1 MKGVAE
7 YSVNQE
13 ESRADLVERHAPLV
27 KRIAC
32 HLHSRLPPSVQLED
46 LVQAGVV
53 GLLEAARN
61 YDASQGASF
70 ATYAGIRIRGAM
82 LDEIRRSDWT
92 PRSVHRKVRMV
103 AEAVH
108 RIENE
113 KGRDARDGEVAEA
126 LDMSLDEY
134 HSILQDASTAK
145 IFSYE
150 DVSIDGD
157 LPRAS
162 NQSNEWDPFANLQTD
177 DFKRAL
183 AEAIGD
189 LPERERLVV
198 SLYYDEELNLRE
210 IGEVLGVTESRVC
223 QIHGRAMI
231 RLRSKMQDWLDREE

>member
-1 MKGVAE
+1 MKGAAE
-7 YSVNQE
+7 YSANQE
-13 ESRADLVERHAPLV
+13 QTRADLVEQHSPLV

-61 YDASQGASF
+61 YDATQ
-70 ATYAGIRIRGAM
+70 GAM

-108 RIENE
+108 KIEHE
-113 KGRDARDGEVAEA
+113 QGRDARDGEVADA
-126 LDMSLDEY
+126 LDLSLDEY
-134 HSILQDASTAK
+134 HHILQDASTAR

-150 DVSIDGD
+150 DVSVDGD

-162 NQSNEWDPFANLQTD
+162 NEGTGWDPFANLQTD

-183 AEAIGD
+183 AEAIGE

-231 RLRSKMQDWLDREE
+231 RLRSKMHEWLDREE

>member
-13 ESRADLVERHAPLV
+13 QTRADLVEQHAPLV

-61 YDASQGASF
+61 YDATQGASF

-108 RIENE
+108 RIEHE
-113 KGRDARDGEVAEA
+113 QGRDARDGEVAEA
-126 LDMSLDEY
+126 LDISLDEY
-134 HSILQDASTAK
+134 YHILQDASTAR

-150 DVSIDGD
+150 DVSVDGD
-157 LPRAS
+157 LPRSSADGS
-162 NQSNEWDPFANLQTD
+162 GWDPFANLQTD

-183 AEAIGD
+183 AEAIGE

-223 QIHGRAMI
+223 QIHGRAMV
-231 RLRSKMQDWLDREE
+231 RLRSKMHEWLDREE